1 MLGLYPKVVT
11 EVSSVRFN
19 LTFWWIISSKNMILL
34 LVYMVSGGGKGR
46 GVGSVN
52 LLVVIIGILFIV
64 NSDIGASIIMGWGL
78 GK

>member
-1 MLGLYPKVVT
+1 
-11 EVSSVRFN
+11 
-19 LTFWWIISSKNMILL
+19 MILL